1 MDGQAQPAMSTPAFF
16 AAVAPLKLRDPLA
29 QFLGAA
35 EQGEI
40 EYTYLDAVKLAG
52 HSCPTVAAAYW
63 LTQRALST
71 LYPGELPER
80 GAIRVDFREDRL
92 AGVTGVVANVVSMLT
107 GATSETGFKGLAGRF
122 DRRNLLFFNA
132 AVPLDI
138 RFTRTDSGRAVDVA
152 ARPGQVAADPEMPGL
167 MQRCLAGSG
176 SAGEAHRFGELWQ
189 DRVRR
194 MLLEHREDPE
204 VFIVRAVA

>member
-1 MDGQAQPAMSTPAFF
+1 MDGEAQKTMSHPAFF

-40 EYTYLDAVKLAG
+40 EYSYLDAVKLAG

-63 LTQRALST
+63 LTHRALAS

-92 AGVTGVVANVVSMLT
+92 SGVTGVIANVVSMLT
-107 GATSETGFKGLAGRF
+107 GATSDTGFKGLAGQF

-138 RFTRTDSGRAVDVA
+138 RFTRTDSGRQVDVA
-152 ARPGQVAADPEMPGL
+152 ARPSQVAADPAMPGL
-167 MQRCLAGSG
+167 MQRCLAGQG
-176 SAGEAHRFGELWQ
+176 SAEEARRFGELWQ
-189 DRVRR
+189 DRVRQ
-194 MLLEHREDPE
+194 MLLEQREDPA
-204 VFIVRAVA
+204 VFIVRPVA

>member
-1 MDGQAQPAMSTPAFF
+1 MDGQAQRVTSHPAFF
-16 AAVAPLKLRDPLA
+16 SAVARLKLRDPLA

-40 EYTYLDAVKLAG
+40 EYGYLDAVKLAG

-63 LTQRALST
+63 LTHRALAT
-71 LYPGELPER
+71 LYPGELAER

-92 AGVTGVVANVVSMLT
+92 SGVTGVIANVVSMLT
-107 GATSETGFKGLAGRF
+107 GATSDTGFKGLTGQF

-138 RFTRTDSGRAVDVA
+138 RFTRTDTGRQVDVA
-152 ARPGQVAADPEMPGL
+152 ARPGQISADPEMPGL
-167 MQRCLAGSG
+167 MQRCLAGQG
-176 SAGEAHRFGELWQ
+176 NAEENRRFGELWQ
-189 DRVRR
+189 DRVSR
-194 MLLEHREDPE
+194 MLLEHGNDPE
-204 VFIVRAVA
+204 VFLVRPVG